1 MSILRV
7 YNISLVKV
15 VYFGSGELS
24 SLILQELIK
33 FLDISLV
40 ITKPD
45 APKGRGRKISPTP
58 VKEASLKL
66 KLDVKT
72 PTNLKDEGFLNEL
85 RNLKPD
91 FILLADYGER
101 IPKEILDIPKYHPLC
116 FHPSLLPKYRG
127 ATPIERAFFNCDDHI
142 GLTVF
147 VMNERIDAGIIVLQD
162 TLPFS
167 PCYETKGEVIPR
179 ISKKGAQMLYD
190 AVRLIIE
197 NKADFKPQKGEV
209 SYAPKLKREE
219 EFVNP
224 SEDFKRCVGRI
235 NGLSPKPGARM
246 IWRGKNLKIL
256 KAVPYGRCD
265 VSLGEFVFLRKEKK
279 LVLGCSNGCIEIVSI
294 QVEGK
299 RPISGYDFANGY
311 LNVSFQH

>member
-1 MSILRV
+1 M
-7 YNISLVKV
+7 KV
-15 VYFGSGELS
+15 VYFGSGDLS
-24 SLILQELIK
+24 SLILQELVK
-33 FLDISLV
+33 LLDISLV

-45 APKGRGRKISPTP
+45 APKGRGRKTSPTP
-58 VKEASLKL
+58 VKEVSMKL
-66 KLDVKT
+66 NLNVKT
-72 PTNLKDEGFLNEL
+72 PSNLKDEEFLNEL

-91 FILLADYGER
+91 FILLADYGEK
-101 IPKEILDIPKYHPLC
+101 IPKEILDIPKYYPLC

-147 VMNERIDAGIIVLQD
+147 VMNERIDEGMIVLQD
-162 TLPFS
+162 ALPFS

-179 ISKKGAQMLYD
+179 ISKKGAKMLYD
-190 AVRLIIE
+190 AVNLIVE
-197 NKADFKPQKGEV
+197 NKAELKPQKGEV
-209 SYAPKLKREE
+209 SYAPKLRKEE

-224 SEDFKRCVGRI
+224 YEDFKRCVGRI

-246 IWRGKNLKIL
+246 IWKGKNLKIL
-256 KAVPYGRCD
+256 KSVPYGKCD
-265 VSLGEFVFLRKEKK
+265 VSLGELVFLHKEKK
-279 LVLGCSNGCIEIVSI
+279 LVLGCANGCIEIVSI

-311 LNVSFQH
+311 LNISFQH